1 MKKCVKCGNTYPDS
15 YDECPYCNSSVEIT
29 EQKFKNNKAL
39 NKIENF
45 VEELLNKYLLKKF
58 ADCFYADTISKY
70 KSYLI
75 GIVKPDLSDLM
86 KKNITTMQMKTWTL
100 LLRKLLLMKQ

>member
-1 MKKCVKCGNTYPDS
+1 MKKCIKCGNPYPDS

-29 EQKFKNNKAL
+29 EQKFKNNKSL
-39 NKIENF
+39 DKIENF

-86 KKNITTMQMKTWTL
+86 KKTL
-100 LLRKLLLMKQ
+100 PQCK